1 MAEPEGAKVVNIV
14 TRVLNAAWVRPFLF
28 LIFIVVLWDL
38 TIRVFRIPAYQIPSP
53 GDVVA
58 VLKTEWPELL
68 RQSWPTTYA
77 TICGFLLSA
86 LFGIPVA
93 MLIAGS
99 KTVESY
105 VYPLLVFSQSVPKIA
120 IAPLFVVWFGF
131 GIIPKVISAFLL
143 GFFPVVVSAVQGFKS
158 VDPDMVDLARAMQG
172 SRFQVFRAV
181 NLPHAMPAIFAG
193 LKVSVTLAVV
203 GAVVGEFVG
212 SNSGIGYVMQR
223 SIGTFD
229 LPTMFAALVIL
240 ALLGVILFWI
250 VDRIE
255 RLVIPWH
262 VSQREESFSRR
273 EGYQC
278 NRHCE
283 SEATKQSSFLVAAKL
298 DCFASLAMTKRKQGR
313 RHMMKWILAAAAMLA
328 FTAQAVGRRQG
339 RADAELVCLW
349 RARAVL
355 LRQGQGHLCRRR
367 HRSRNPGRP
376 RLGRD
381 HAGRGRQD
389 RRFRLC
395 RRAHHDARGDQGR
408 ARRRHRRA
416 AADQPDVGDGLCRE
430 EHQEARG
437 HQGQDGGDHAGRIP

>member
-1 MAEPEGAKVVNIV
+1 MAEPKGPGSVSKA
-14 TRVLNAAWVRPFLF
+14 LNAAWIRPFLF
-28 LIFIVVLWDL
+28 LIFIVVAWDL
-38 TIRVFRIPAYQIPSP
+38 AIRLFRIPPYQIPAP
-53 GDVVA
+53 GDVVI
-58 VLKTEWPELL
+58 VLWTDWPELM
-68 RQSWPTTYA
+68 RQAWPTTYA

-86 LFGIPVA
+86 VFGIPVA

-172 SRFQVFRAV
+172 SRFHVFCAV
-181 NLPHAMPAIFAG
+181 NLPHAMPAIFSG

-212 SNSGIGYVMQR
+212 SNSGIGYVLQR

-240 ALLGVILFWI
+240 ALLGVVLFWI

-262 VSQREESFSRR
+262 VSQREEFI
-273 EGYQC
+273 
-278 NRHCE
+278 
-283 SEATKQSSFLVAAKL
+283 FAA
-298 DCFASLAMTKRKQGR
+298 
-313 RHMMKWILAAAAMLA
+313 
-328 FTAQAVGRRQG
+328 
-339 RADAELVCLW
+339 
-349 RARAVL
+349 
-355 LRQGQGHLCRRR
+355 
-367 HRSRNPGRP
+367 
-376 RLGRD
+376 
-381 HAGRGRQD
+381 
-389 RRFRLC
+389 
-395 RRAHHDARGDQGR
+395 
-408 ARRRHRRA
+408 
-416 AADQPDVGDGLCRE
+416 
-430 EHQEARG
+430 
-437 HQGQDGGDHAGRIP
+437 